1 MFCSYVSKVN
11 EAKVLVFFIY
21 IIETEDLRSKRQM
34 SKGNGSS
41 TECQSYLSQSKI
53 AVFEKLKQLKVAKPS
68 IDLTS
73 KPSKP
78 IASRRSRFKFP
89 DPKKD
94 FNLNVKVISDDGK
107 HCLPVFYENQEE
119 IIDQYLRF
127 ILHVESVK
135 RLSFDG
141 KELIKN
147 KDEEE
152 FYCYSPFSE
161 HKKGLRRKCPGFW
174 FRFFGQEAI
183 FRITVALKIDVAFV
197 QKLLGRKRILD
208 SLGVANG
215 IVASE
220 QVEISTFV
228 QNSPKTQRNDFI
240 NSSKIFPALYFNQ
253 EYKSIFSKFKDL
265 RNKLNSCE
273 LEKYFTQTL
282 ASLQDNDLRVVLFLE
297 QSQEACRKN
306 HFEKSKLL
314 LKKAVDVA
322 AKCKNKTLLMGR
334 AYLYL
339 SYVHQK
345 DGCLG
350 IAEECLAI
358 ARKKLQALEACEDV
372 GDLCF
377 QEGLILTSFAQKMP
391 KFALQLT
398 KEAILKFEHA
408 AVLFANCLAMD
419 NVLDKQC
426 CTFIRLASLLLQQM
440 SGSVDSCETS
450 TQNKLQAEKHLEWV
464 KGHLPE
470 LSEKTKFHFYVCQT
484 ELHYKKLQFAKAK
497 ESLDSAFQIAESS
510 QLEEQAVWTQMPVR
524 TTEESRMQ
532 KEIVRKISDISV
544 EHWFED
550 NIPLGYQGDEST

>member
-1 MFCSYVSKVN
+1 MSF
-11 EAKVLVFFIY
+11 FFIY
-21 IIETEDLRSKRQM
+21 IVETEDLRQM
-34 SKGNGSS
+34 SYGNDSS
-41 TECQSYLSQSKI
+41 TECQSYLCRSKI
-53 AVFEKLKQLKVAKPS
+53 AVLEKLKQLKVAKPS
-68 IDLTS
+68 IDVTPQ
-73 KPSKP
+73 PSEP

-94 FNLNVKVISDDGK
+94 CYLDIKVRSDDGK

-119 IIDQYLRF
+119 IIDQYFVLY
-127 ILHVESVK
+127 VESVK
-135 RLSFDG
+135 RFSFDG

-147 KDEEE
+147 KDEGEC
-152 FYCYSPFSE
+152 YCYSPFSE
-161 HKKGLRRKCPGFW
+161 HEKGLKKKHPGFW

-197 QKLLGRKRILD
+197 GKLLGRKRILD
-208 SLGVANG
+208 SLGLANG

-228 QNSPKTQRNDFI
+228 QNSPKSESNDFI

-265 RNKLNSCE
+265 RKKLNFCE

-282 ASLQDNDLRVVLFLE
+282 SSLQENDLRVVLFLE

-314 LKKAVDVA
+314 LKNAVDLA

-358 ARKKLQALEACEDV
+358 ARKKLQALEACEDL

-377 QEGLILTSFAQKMP
+377 QEGLVLSSFAQKMP
-391 KFALQLT
+391 KFAFQLI

-419 NVLDKQC
+419 NVLEKQC

-440 SGSVDSCETS
+440 SGSVDSCGTS
-450 TQNKLQAEKHLEWV
+450 TQNELQAERHLEWV
-464 KGHLPE
+464 KGRLPE
-470 LSEKTKFHFYVCQT
+470 LSEKTKFLFHVCQT
-484 ELHYKKLQFAKAK
+484 ELHYKKQQFAKAK
-497 ESLDSAFQIAESS
+497 ESLDSALQIEESS
-510 QLEEQAVWTQMPVR
+510 QLEEQAVWRQMPVK
-524 TTEESRMQ
+524 TTEKSHVQ
-532 KEIVRKISDISV
+532 KEIVRKISEISV
-544 EHWFED
+544 EECFKD
-550 NIPLGYQGDEST
+550 NIHLGYQGDESS